1 METQTTAD
9 TDFRFTDQ
17 YPKMTFYLLLLGY
30 FLVAEMELLSLLL
43 LTLIKIKALPLLKI
57 SIASVLDALFFLLL
71 GMSYT
76 EMYAD
81 SS

>member
-30 FLVAEMELLSLLL
+30 FVVAEMELLNLLL
-43 LTLIKIKALPLLKI
+43 LIVIKIKALPLLKI
-57 SIASVLDALFFLLL
+57 STASVLHGLFFFYLV
-71 GMSYT
+71 
-76 EMYAD
+76 
-81 SS
+81 